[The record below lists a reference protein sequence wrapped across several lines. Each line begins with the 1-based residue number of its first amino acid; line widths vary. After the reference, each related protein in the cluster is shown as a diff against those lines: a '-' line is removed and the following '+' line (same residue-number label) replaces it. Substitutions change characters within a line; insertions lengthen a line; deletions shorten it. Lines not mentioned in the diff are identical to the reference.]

1 MTQVTDQLNHST
13 WECKYHV
20 VFTPKYRKKALSGPI
35 RKELKAVFHRL
46 AAQKSRKIEEG
57 HLMLDH
63 VHMLSSIPP
72 KLAVASVVG
81 FLKGKSSIWVAQN
94 IAGKKQ
100 NFVGHKFWARGY
112 DVSTVGAGEKTIRA
126 YIRNQ
131 ESEDKRLDEAS
142 LVGMDIG
149 LEEAARMPAWNGFA

>member
-1 MTQVTDQLNHST
+1 MTQVTDHLNHSK

-20 VFTPKYRKKALSGPI
+20 VFTPKYRKKALFGPI
-35 RKELKAVFHRL
+35 RKELKDVFHRL
-46 AAQKSRKIEEG
+46 ATQKNCKIEEG
-57 HLMLDH
+57 HLMPDH
-63 VHMLSSIPP
+63 VHMLISIPP

-112 DVSTVGAGEKTIRA
+112 YVSTVGADEKVIRA

-131 ESEDKRLDEAS
+131 ESEDKRLDELS
-142 LVGMDIG
+142 LFD
-149 LEEAARMPAWNGFA
+149 RSK